1 MSFLWQWWLAVTI
14 PGTVET
20 EVNVR
25 ASMQLPFQWGTDQ
38 KTKKQAVGMS
48 SKMGKHNAEWPA
60 GVRVCFPE
68 SVGRPPGKG
77 VQARPGQLERI
88 RHTQNWEDNV
98 AASPHFC

>member
-1 MSFLWQWWLAVTI
+1 MSFLWQWRLAVTI

-48 SKMGKHNAEWPA
+48 SKMGKHNAE
-60 GVRVCFPE
+60 
-68 SVGRPPGKG
+68 
-77 VQARPGQLERI
+77 
-88 RHTQNWEDNV
+88 
-98 AASPHFC
+98 